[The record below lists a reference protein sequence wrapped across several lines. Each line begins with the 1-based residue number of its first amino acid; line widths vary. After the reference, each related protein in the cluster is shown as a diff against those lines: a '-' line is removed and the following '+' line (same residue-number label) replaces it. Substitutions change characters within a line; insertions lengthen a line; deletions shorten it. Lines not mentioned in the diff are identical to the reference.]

1 MLSAF
6 CFNQLPLFLCI
17 CRKCIQ
23 RDYAGQTK
31 DIPDITDMTEQVRK
45 SFLQGLKIL
54 LAKLVL
60 CLPSMHLERT
70 HGRHHYHGIRMYP
83 GFPALDIQKLLSSQ
97 ICAKT
102 SFRHGVI
109 RQLHPHL
116 CRDHR
121 VAAMC
126 NVCKRSA
133 MDDHRRMLQC
143 LNQIGAD
150 CILQKRR
157 HCAFR
162 MQIPRRHRLLF
173 RKLSIGI
180 SDNQL

>member
-1 MLSAF
+1 
-6 CFNQLPLFLCI
+6 
-17 CRKCIQ
+17 
-23 RDYAGQTK
+23 
-31 DIPDITDMTEQVRK
+31 MTEQVRN
-45 SFLQGLKIL
+45 SFLQSLKIL
-54 LAKLVL
+54 LAKLGL

-70 HGRHHYHGIRMYP
+70 YGRHHYHGIRMYS

-102 SFRHGVI
+102 SFRHGII
-109 RQLHPHL
+109 RQFHAHL

-121 VAAMC
+121 VAAVC

-150 CILQKRR
+150 CVLQKRR

-162 MQIPRRHRLLF
+162 MQIASRYRLLF

-180 SDNQL
+180 PDNQF